1 MKHSSK
7 YSLLII
13 CLLFIQLITP
23 YTQVLANE
31 IVPPSRFWHKVE
43 NGNDVTLSWQVDYK
57 VEEYRL
63 YQIEDGNR
71 QLLLAKKAGQYKMSD
86 LPEGQYSFEVA
97 SFSEEFGE
105 SSPISLSFDIEHPVI
120 QAPIRLNADVING
133 NDIVL
138 TWKASDFATS
148 YEVYQVG
155 NDGKKLIDTVST
167 TRFVAEN
174 MPEGQ
179 YAYEVYAVSD
189 RFGKS
194 ATPSYVEYTLTYPTM
209 QPPSYGRARIEKLND
224 LVITWN
230 SDNLA
235 TEYYLY
241 QVIDGEDQLI
251 EKRLLNYYKSKV
263 TENGDLV
270 FKIRTYSDRFGLS
283 PKALTLTL
291 DSVDLVLN
299 TPELRLKSFN
309 GQIATL
315 SWNRVLYADSYNLY
329 QIVDGKEE
337 LVLSTRGNTVT
348 FDDLEVGPHQFVV
361 RAVNDTIGESES
373 SNAISFEVLY
383 DIRAPKTTTNTTAS
397 WTNQE
402 VTVELTA
409 TDDKSGV
416 DKTYYTLGNDESA
429 ETYEGNTFRFSEEGI
444 FNYSFYSVDKAGN
457 IERVTNEM
465 VRIDKTPPVTTT
477 NATDGLHDT
486 FTLKMDGLDHLSGLD
501 ATFYSINGNDF
512 RVGNIITLTQKG
524 QYTVSFYSRDRAGNK
539 EPVQTVHLKIN
550 GLEKPED
557 EIPLFESTGLEG
569 EELEKLLEFIGNDP
583 VKLEEL
589 ANLEK
594 NHPLP
599 VWDPAKKNEQLP
611 QVEEFLNGLQ
621 EITGTEVET
630 TMDEQPV
637 TFEELVNMDKLTS
650 DVVINISEPNGEKL
664 ADIILTAALEEAIV
678 EEEPTTDIPSNKEPV
693 QTPSEFEVDIV
704 RKEEIPTKI
713 KESAVTTKTV
723 DGAKLPNTAS
733 NMPLNILLGLVMM
746 LVGALIFIKNKKKS
760 PTRQSE

>member
-23 YTQVLANE
+23 YAQVFANE
-31 IVPPSRFWHKVE
+31 IEPPTRFWYKVE
-43 NGNDVTLSWQVDYK
+43 NGNDITLSWQVDYK

-63 YQIEDGNR
+63 YQIGDGNR
-71 QLLLAKKAGQYKMSD
+71 KLLLAKKAGQYKMSD
-86 LPEGQYSFEVA
+86 LPEGHYSFEVA

-105 SSPISLSFDIEHPVI
+105 SSPISLSFDIVHPVI

-133 NDIVL
+133 NDILL

-155 NDGKKLIDTVST
+155 KDEKRLVDTVST
-167 TRFVAEN
+167 TRFVTEN

-179 YAYEVYAVSD
+179 YAYEVFAVSD

-194 ATPSYVEYTLTYPTM
+194 ETPSYVEYTLTHPTM
-209 QPPSYGRARIEKLND
+209 EPPSYGRARVENLND

-251 EKRLLNYYKSKV
+251 EKRPLNYYRSKV
-263 TENGDLV
+263 TESGDLV
-270 FKIRTYSDRFGLS
+270 FKIRTYSDSFGLS
-283 PKALTLTL
+283 PKALTVTL
-291 DSVDLVLN
+291 DSVELVLN

-309 GQIATL
+309 GQVATL

-329 QIVDGKEE
+329 KIVDGKEE
-337 LVLSTRGNTVT
+337 LVLSTGGNTVT

-383 DIRAPKTTTNTTAS
+383 DIRAPKTTTNNSAT
-397 WTNQE
+397 WTNKE

-429 ETYEGNTFRFSEEGI
+429 ETYEGNTFAFTEEGI

-457 IERVTNEM
+457 VERVTNEM
-465 VRIDKTPPVTTT
+465 VRIDKTPPVTIT

-486 FTLKMDGLDHLSGLD
+486 FTLKMAGVDHLSGLD
-501 ATFYSINGNDF
+501 ATFYSINGGDF
-512 RVGNIITLTQKG
+512 RVGNMVTLTQKG
-524 QYTVSFYSRDRAGNK
+524 EYTVFFYSRDRAGNK
-539 EPVQTVHLKIN
+539 EPVQTVQLKIN
-550 GLEKPED
+550 GLEELED
-557 EIPLFESTGLEG
+557 EVPLLEISGLVG
-569 EELEKLLEFIGNDP
+569 EEVEQLLEFIGNDP

-594 NHPLP
+594 NHSLP

-611 QVEEFLNGLQ
+611 QVEDFLNVLQ

-650 DVVINISEPNGEKL
+650 DVIIKISEPEGEML
-664 ADIILTAALEEAIV
+664 ADIILPEAPEEALA
-678 EEEPTTDIPSNKEPV
+678 EEEATTDIPSNKEPV
-693 QTPSEFEVDIV
+693 QTPSEVEVDIV
-704 RKEEIPTKI
+704 REEEKPTKI
-713 KESAVTTKTV
+713 QESVVTTKTV

-746 LVGALIFIKNKKKS
+746 LVGALIFLKNKKKS
-760 PTRQSE
+760 QTSYSE

>member
-1 MKHSSK
+1 M
-7 YSLLII
+7 
-13 CLLFIQLITP
+13 ITP
-23 YTQVLANE
+23 YTIVFANE
-31 IVPPSRFWHKVE
+31 IEPPTRFWHKVE

-71 QLLLAKKAGQYKMSD
+71 KLHLEKKAGQYKMSN
-86 LPEGQYSFEVA
+86 LPEGQYRFEVT
-97 SFSEEFGE
+97 SFSEELGE

-133 NDIVL
+133 NDILL

-155 NDGKKLIDTVST
+155 NDGKKLLDTVST

-179 YAYEVYAVSD
+179 YAYEVFAVSD

-194 ATPSYVEYTLTYPTM
+194 ATPSYVEYTLTFPTM
-209 QPPSYGRARIEKLND
+209 EPPSYGRARIENLND

-241 QVIDGEDQLI
+241 QVIDGKDELI
-251 EKRLLNYYKSKV
+251 EKRPLNYYKSTV
-263 TENGDLV
+263 TESGDLV

-291 DSVDLVLN
+291 DSVELVLN
-299 TPELRLKSFN
+299 TPEFRLKSFN

-329 QIVDGKEE
+329 KIVDGKEE
-337 LVLSTRGNTVT
+337 QVLSTRGNTIT

-383 DIRAPKTTTNTTAS
+383 DIRAPKTITNTTAS
-397 WTNQE
+397 WTNKD

-429 ETYEGNTFRFSEEGI
+429 ETYEGNTFTFSEEGI

-477 NATDGLHDT
+477 NATDGLHET
-486 FTLKMDGLDHLSGLD
+486 FTLKMDGVDHLSGLD
-501 ATFYSINGNDF
+501 ATFYSVNGGDF
-512 RVGNIITLTQKG
+512 RVGNMVTLTQKG
-524 QYTVSFYSRDRAGNK
+524 EYTVSFYSRDRAGNK
-539 EPVQTVHLKIN
+539 EPVQTVQLKIN
-550 GLEKPED
+550 GLEKPVD
-557 EIPLFESTGLEG
+557 EIPLLESTGLEG
-569 EELEKLLEFIGNDP
+569 EEIEQILGFIGNDP
-583 VKLEEL
+583 VKMEEL

-599 VWDPAKKNEQLP
+599 EWDPVKKNEQLP

-621 EITGTEVET
+621 EITGVEVDT

-637 TFEELVNMDKLTS
+637 TFEDLVNMEKLNS
-650 DVVINISEPNGEKL
+650 DVVINISEPDGEKL
-664 ADIILTAALEEAIV
+664 ADIILSAEEDS
-678 EEEPTTDIPSNKEPV
+678 EEVLAEKEPTTDIPSNKEPV
-693 QTPSEFEVDIV
+693 QIPSEVEVDIV
-704 RKEEIPTKI
+704 REEEIPTKMQ
-713 KESAVTTKTV
+713 ESVVTTKTV

-746 LVGALIFIKNKKKS
+746 LVGALIFMKNKKTS
-760 PTRQSE
+760 HSE

>member
-13 CLLFIQLITP
+13 CLLFIQMITP
-23 YTQVLANE
+23 YTIVFANE
-31 IVPPSRFWHKVE
+31 IEPPTRFWHKVE

-71 QLLLAKKAGQYKMSD
+71 KLHLEKKAGQYKMSN
-86 LPEGQYSFEVA
+86 LPEGQYRFEVT
-97 SFSEEFGE
+97 SFSEELGE

-133 NDIVL
+133 NDILL

-155 NDGKKLIDTVST
+155 NDGKKLLDTVST

-179 YAYEVYAVSD
+179 YAYEVFAVSD

-194 ATPSYVEYTLTYPTM
+194 ATPSYVEYTLTFPTM
-209 QPPSYGRARIEKLND
+209 EPPSYGRARIENLND

-241 QVIDGEDQLI
+241 QVIDGKDELI
-251 EKRLLNYYKSKV
+251 EKRPLNYYKSTV
-263 TENGDLV
+263 TESGDLV

-291 DSVDLVLN
+291 DSVELVLN
-299 TPELRLKSFN
+299 TPEFRLKSFN

-329 QIVDGKEE
+329 KIVDGKEE
-337 LVLSTRGNTVT
+337 QVLSTRGNTIT

-383 DIRAPKTTTNTTAS
+383 DIRAPKTITNTTAS
-397 WTNQE
+397 WTNKD

-429 ETYEGNTFRFSEEGI
+429 ETYEGNTFTFSEEGI

-477 NATDGLHDT
+477 NATDGLHET
-486 FTLKMDGLDHLSGLD
+486 FTLKMDGVDHLSGLD
-501 ATFYSINGNDF
+501 ATFYSVNGGDF
-512 RVGNIITLTQKG
+512 RVGNMVTLTQKG
-524 QYTVSFYSRDRAGNK
+524 EYTVSFYSRDRAGNK
-539 EPVQTVHLKIN
+539 EPVQTVQLKIN
-550 GLEKPED
+550 GLEKPVD
-557 EIPLFESTGLEG
+557 EIPLLESTGLEG
-569 EELEKLLEFIGNDP
+569 EEIEQILGFIGNDP
-583 VKLEEL
+583 VKMEEL

-599 VWDPAKKNEQLP
+599 EWDPVKKNEQLP

-621 EITGTEVET
+621 EITGVEVDT

-637 TFEELVNMDKLTS
+637 TFEDLVNMEKLNS
-650 DVVINISEPNGEKL
+650 DVVINISEPDGEKL
-664 ADIILTAALEEAIV
+664 ADIILSAEEDS
-678 EEEPTTDIPSNKEPV
+678 EEVLAEKEPTTDIPSNKEPV
-693 QTPSEFEVDIV
+693 QIPSEVEVDIV
-704 RKEEIPTKI
+704 REEEIPTKMQ
-713 KESAVTTKTV
+713 ESVVTTKTV

-746 LVGALIFIKNKKKS
+746 LVGALIFMKNKKTS
-760 PTRQSE
+760 HSE